1 MILHNLSFLAKSGL
15 AAAMI
20 KSLLIANRGEIAC
33 RIMATCRALGIRTIA
48 VYSDADAAAKH
59 VREADEAV
67 HIGPAPAADSYLRAD
82 KILAAAKASGADAI
96 HPGYGFLSENAEF
109 AEDVRNAGLI
119 WVGPPPSAI
128 RSMGLKDEAKRIA
141 EEAGVPVLPGYRGE
155 AQDLKT
161 LTAAAKTVGYPLL
174 IKAIAGGGGR
184 GIRLVA
190 KASALAD
197 ELESAVREA
206 EAAFGDGRVM
216 LEKLVEQPRHIEVQ
230 VFGDSHGNTV
240 HLFERDCSLQ
250 RRRQKVLEEAPAP
263 GMPDDVRK
271 AMTDAAVKLAA
282 AVKYEG
288 AGTVEFIVDG
298 SRPLSVDSFWFLE
311 MNTRLQVEHPVTEI
325 VTGTDLVEWQLHV
338 AGGGE
343 LPLAQDEITLRGH
356 AIEARICAEDPAKG
370 FRPGAGQIKDLSFW
384 SFESIEK
391 EQFPTARVRVDF
403 GFDQGDRIPS
413 NYDSMIGKIILH
425 AHTREEAIN
434 AMIEGLDY
442 LILRG
447 VPSNTGF
454 LRRCLNS
461 AEFREGRHHVNLIA
475 ERGADLSGIPES
487 VLEASRLEAARR
499 LVRGRGNR
507 HRDGWA
513 QPWDVADG
521 FRANTASRIL
531 VRLIDGDGE
540 EQIVELPKQDGNARW
555 LSPGR
560 RLDVS
565 LSGENLRYEV
575 PDYDADVEALLGGDA
590 VKAPMPGKVIAMNVK
605 AGDTVTHG
613 QTLAVMEAMKMEHSL
628 SAPRDGVVEAV
639 GGTVG
644 EQVAEGVVL
653 IQLVQEA

>member
-1 MILHNLSFLAKSGL
+1 
-15 AAAMI
+15 MI

-33 RIMATCRALGIRTIA
+33 RIMATCRDMGIRTIA
-48 VYSDADAAAKH
+48 VYSDADARAKH

-67 HIGPAPAADSYLRAD
+67 HIGPASAADSYLRGD
-82 KILAAAKASGADAI
+82 RILGAAKATGADAI

-128 RSMGLKDEAKRIA
+128 RAMGLKDEAKRLA

-161 LTAAAKTVGYPLL
+161 LTSAAKDVGYPLL

-190 KASALAD
+190 KASALKD

-230 VFGDSHGNTV
+230 VFGDAHGNVV

-263 GMPDDVRK
+263 GMPDDVRA
-271 AMTDAAVKLAA
+271 AMTDAAVKLAK

-311 MNTRLQVEHPVTEI
+311 MNTRLQVEHPVTEM

-343 LPLAQDEITLRGH
+343 LPLAQDEITLSGH
-356 AIEARICAEDPAKG
+356 AIEARICAEDPSEG
-370 FRPGAGQIKDLSFW
+370 FRPGAGLILEFGLLEPVDGEIIRW
-384 SFESIEK
+384 DTGFE
-391 EQFPTARVRVDF
+391 T
-403 GFDQGDRIPS
+403 GDRVPS
-413 NYDSMIGKIILH
+413 AYDSMIAKLIVSGDDRDEAVDRLIDTL
-425 AHTREEAIN
+425 AHTQ
-434 AMIEGLDY
+434 LV
-442 LILRG
+442 G
-447 VPSNTGF
+447 VPSNAGF
-454 LRRCLNS
+454 LRRCAMSDAFLD
-461 AEFREGRHHVNLIA
+461 ATHHVNWIA
-475 ERGADLSGIPES
+475 EQGDALTVAPEAHQHASVMAFCDVQLDAPGA
-487 VLEASRLEAARR
+487 
-499 LVRGRGNR
+499 
-507 HRDGWA
+507 A
-513 QPWDVADG
+513 QPWDVKDGWRMNGAPMRKALVAVGGDADWIDPDD
-521 FRANTASRIL
+521 FEADQDLPLPL
-531 VRLIDGDGE
+531 VTD
-540 EQIVELPKQDGNARW
+540 
-555 LSPGR
+555 LSPR
-560 RLDVS
+560 RYAVTTAADSVLV
-565 LSGENLRYEV
+565 EV

-590 VKAPMPGKVIAMNVK
+590 VKAPMPGKIIAMNVK
-605 AGDTVTHG
+605 PGDMVTRG
-613 QTLAVMEAMKMEHSL
+613 DTLAVMEAMKMEHSL
-628 SAPRDGVVEAV
+628 AAPRDGVVESVSGA
-639 GGTVG
+639 VG
-644 EQVAEGVVL
+644 EQVAEGLVL
-653 IQLVQEA
+653 VQLVEEV